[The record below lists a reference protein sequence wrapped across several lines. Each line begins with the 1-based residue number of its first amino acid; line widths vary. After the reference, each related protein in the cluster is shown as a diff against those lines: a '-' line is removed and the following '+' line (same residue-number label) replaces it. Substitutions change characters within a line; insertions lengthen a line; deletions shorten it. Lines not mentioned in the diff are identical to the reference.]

1 MVAGVEVVARVA
13 AVKATELFRA
23 IREWMRAAGYGVHMA
38 TVPLLAAFFHD
49 ASLSMSEKQSCI
61 VMVRFDCYELIPYR

>member
-38 TVPLLAAFFHD
+38 TVPL
-49 ASLSMSEKQSCI
+49 ASRLSFTMHRC
-61 VMVRFDCYELIPYR
+61 P